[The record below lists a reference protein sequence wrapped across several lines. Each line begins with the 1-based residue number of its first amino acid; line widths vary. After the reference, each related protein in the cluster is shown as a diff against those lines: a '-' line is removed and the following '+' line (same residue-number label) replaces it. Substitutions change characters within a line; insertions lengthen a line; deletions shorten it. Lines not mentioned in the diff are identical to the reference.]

1 MSEFLSYGRETWSK
15 SLIIVED
22 NVWND
27 MDAFILFSVKIG
39 NDAVTLDRS
48 GVTKDI
54 PPYAIVVVN
63 LAKIVKYTFW
73 EELIEKILKIYIKE
87 ILTHKFVKNDEN
99 IYTPN

>member
-1 MSEFLSYGRETWSK
+1 
-15 SLIIVED
+15 
-22 NVWND
+22 

-63 LAKIVKYTFW
+63 LAKIVKYTF
-73 EELIEKILKIYIKE
+73 
-87 ILTHKFVKNDEN
+87 
-99 IYTPN
+99 